1 MEIKK
6 CITCHRKK
14 EYKNKSNKDFICQSC
29 RAKNVREK
37 DMDAARL
44 RERESKRRASEELK
58 EIKKPISIRLQEEV
72 NQFVKKINKQKG
84 FATTQQIFIEM
95 ITLYNDIP
103 KTNNEVKMLD
113 TLSVGQQLK
122 YMWNKLEGR
131 IDI

>member
-6 CITCHRKK
+6 CITCYRTKQ
-14 EYKNKSNKDFICQSC
+14 YKNKSNKDFICQSC